1 MADFVRPDAKM
12 STFCKTAAVQQ
23 HEHAGADTCTTA
35 MHAAS
40 AIPAFPKSEASVFRS
55 LAVLFWLGFINAA
68 RNLGGSPYLRMLS
81 TNSRIAQMWIH
92 ALKACASRALQIRS

>member
-12 STFCKTAAVQQ
+12 STRCKTAAVQQ
-23 HEHAGADTCTTA
+23 HEHAEAGMCTTA

-55 LAVLFWLGFINAA
+55 LAVLFWLGFISAA
-68 RNLGGSPYLRMLS
+68 RNLGGSPYLKMLS
-81 TNSRIAQMWIH
+81 TKSRIAQMWIH